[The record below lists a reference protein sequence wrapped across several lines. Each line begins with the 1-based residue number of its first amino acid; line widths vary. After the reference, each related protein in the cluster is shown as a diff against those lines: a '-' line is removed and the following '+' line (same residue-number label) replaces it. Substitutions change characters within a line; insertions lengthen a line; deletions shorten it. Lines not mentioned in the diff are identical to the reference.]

1 MRSGGVSRPPAVSEE
16 EDADWGQASN
26 GPPSYWQ
33 DSEDVEV
40 ELLDNSEDTKRPNGK
55 KSLKHI
61 IISVC
66 SSPELIITSLEMTKI
81 DELFIR

>member
-1 MRSGGVSRPPAVSEE
+1 MRSGGVSRPPAVSDD

-26 GPPSYWQ
+26 RPPSYWQ

-55 KSLKHI
+55 STYIFYAKNGERSIFLHVFWVSIK
-61 IISVC
+61 
-66 SSPELIITSLEMTKI
+66 LL
-81 DELFIR
+81 

>member
-1 MRSGGVSRPPAVSEE
+1 MRSGGVSRPPAISDD

-26 GPPSYWQ
+26 RPPSYWQ

-55 KSLKHI
+55 STYICKQKCWRSINL
-61 IISVC
+61 
-66 SSPELIITSLEMTKI
+66 SSMQNHLES
-81 DELFIR
+81 